1 VSLYREARS
10 GRRRLWIALGALVAV
25 VAIVVGAVLLQGGE
39 PSEAEKLQSLQEDV
53 QPALAALELV
63 PIHYESTNA
72 ATHAAAADQLA
83 VAQATVEEHSAE
95 LRTLDPAGTDEL
107 LADLEDLDGLVRTTG
122 RAEEVDQAT
131 RAAAVRLRRI
141 ARLD

>member
-1 VSLYREARS
+1 
-10 GRRRLWIALGALVAV
+10 LWIALGALVAV
-25 VAIVVGAVLLQGGE
+25 VAVVVGTVLLQGGE

-83 VAQATVEEHSAE
+83 VAQATVDEHASE
-95 LRTLDPAGTDEL
+95 LRALAPAGTDEL
-107 LADLEDLDGLVRTTG
+107 LADLEDLAGLVRTTG
-122 RAEEVDQAT
+122 RSEKVEQAT
-131 RAAAVRLRRI
+131 RAAAVQLRRI